1 MSSCSFLDGE
11 IEVEKVYRDNEVAAE
26 VRIPIAPWV
35 GGTVV
40 TVDFGPCQVEI
51 PESEVE
57 GASLLGGVAI
67 PHSKQASFKLE
78 HPDRAD
84 EFDSVTLQAVLSKP
98 ETARCRLEDYIKHL
112 RDATTVSCPSTKSSV
127 LRSPPPPMPSPP
139 PPETL
144 LGLGAAGGGVLGGS
158 ALGASVLTE
167 VGAHPVAVAVAL
179 VGLGALAVLL
189 LALLALALHQLAR
202 SSGGGSKRNH
212 ARRLPQ
218 ADDPY
223 DEEED
228 EDDDYATRYDYD
240 GEYAGNRPGAGYES
254 RQHSKQ
260 YDAKQ
265 SPSRRDSAGS
275 GASRGRQEEG
285 GTAMVPA
292 AGGSRTGS
300 TQSHRSGGGSNASG
314 SRGGNSVNSTLLRD
328 GDASEVA
335 SRLASRMNDL
345 LDSLAPRGSRRRD
358 RIDGAVRQ
366 ELQGG
371 ADPIDILEA
380 LEHELAERVHK
391 KLGTEPPPPPK
402 KAPRALPKGAPVSLS
417 RNNLMRMRRIQEAEE
432 DDEGSTTI
440 QALQRAAAREAL
452 AEEEAQRELEAQ
464 MERSQIAVSNV
475 LKVVDDED
483 DELLPGETATMI
495 QESIK
500 PWDSISNVI
509 PAPTVVR
516 AQPNYGRPGY
526 TGGPPLPR

>member
-11 IEVEKVYRDNEVAAE
+11 IEVEKVYRDSEVAAE

-40 TVDFGPCQVEI
+40 TVSFGPCQVEI

-67 PHSKQASFKLE
+67 PHSKEASFKLE
-78 HPDRAD
+78 HPDHAD

-112 RDATTVSCPSTKSSV
+112 RDATTVSCPSMKSSV
-127 LRSPPPPMPSPP
+127 LHSPPPPMPSPP
-139 PPETL
+139 PPATL

-202 SSGGGSKRNH
+202 SSAGGGKRNH

-228 EDDDYATRYDYD
+228 EDEDDDYATRYDYD
-240 GEYAGNRPGAGYES
+240 GEYAGHRPGGYES

-260 YDAKQ
+260 YGSKQSSRSPDSKQ
-265 SPSRRDSAGS
+265 SPRSSRRDSAGS
-275 GASRGRQEEG
+275 GASRGRQDEG
-285 GTAMVPA
+285 RTAVVPA

-366 ELQGG
+366 ELQSG

-380 LEHELAERVHK
+380 
-391 KLGTEPPPPPK
+391 T
-402 KAPRALPKGAPVSLS
+402 RA
-417 RNNLMRMRRIQEAEE
+417 RRAH
-432 DDEGSTTI
+432 TP
-440 QALQRAAAREAL
+440 
-452 AEEEAQRELEAQ
+452 AQ
-464 MERSQIAVSNV
+464 SP
-475 LKVVDDED
+475 
-483 DELLPGETATMI
+483 LL
-495 QESIK
+495 
-500 PWDSISNVI
+500 
-509 PAPTVVR
+509 
-516 AQPNYGRPGY
+516 
-526 TGGPPLPR
+526 